1 LLLGHLPF
9 QGQDSTQQHLIEI
22 MKLLGTP
29 SDKELRMMRATCSV
43 DELPKL
49 KAYPWERVF
58 PAGTTPR
65 AMDLASKLLNYDPT
79 QRATATQALA
89 HPFFQGVEYLMEG
102 HSVPRE
108 VDAPK
113 AWQQQLTSL
122 FNEYIAV
129 RNGAMQHL
137 LPSLE
142 STLQHVTATE
152 PPAEGYERLIVT
164 EVQRMLKE
172 AERADQSAF
181 SELHRKVLAAA
192 MTDSSVASSSSSA
205 GGGRESTEIACLL
218 ESLTALH
225 QQGGDVDKARQQAQE
240 VRDEAAS
247 MRAELDALHAQLA
260 DRGAAV
266 AVAGG
271 TADTGIQTE
280 VADGRGG
287 NPPLSGRRAA
297 RSLQEHATTIG
308 AASPVVA
315 RQSMVD
321 GDGGAAEPRSR
332 SRNVQNM
339 SSLAEDEMG
348 QVTPLG
354 MGAGDGAPRESGCDH

>member
-1 LLLGHLPF
+1 
-9 QGQDSTQQHLIEI
+9 
-22 MKLLGTP
+22 M
-29 SDKELRMMRATCSV
+29 
-43 DELPKL
+43 
-49 KAYPWERVF
+49 
-58 PAGTTPR
+58 
-65 AMDLASKLLNYDPT
+65 
-79 QRATATQALA
+79 
-89 HPFFQGVEYLMEG
+89 
-102 HSVPRE
+102 
-108 VDAPK
+108 
-113 AWQQQLTSL
+113 
-122 FNEYIAV
+122 
-129 RNGAMQHL
+129 
-137 LPSLE
+137 
-142 STLQHVTATE
+142 
-152 PPAEGYERLIVT
+152 
-164 EVQRMLKE
+164 
-172 AERADQSAF
+172 
-181 SELHRKVLAAA
+181 
-192 MTDSSVASSSSSA
+192 
-205 GGGRESTEIACLL
+205 
-218 ESLTALH
+218 
-225 QQGGDVDKARQQAQE
+225 DKARQQAQE

-260 DRGAAV
+260 DRGVAV

-348 QVTPLG
+348 QV
-354 MGAGDGAPRESGCDH
+354 SG